1 MSVTFVSPFFWASR
15 PDPMTHH
22 LPRII
27 GTALATIV
35 GPKRRGHHGD
45 PQVPGVWLTTTTGD
59 GPNIGG
65 LELTPKLEP
74 ARVSPEPV
82 DWRRQITMRSC
93 RASARD
99 WMLGARYCSGV
110 ARSIWRLPRRLPT
123 KQPAGSRSGRPS
135 EDRDEE
141 GFQPVFG
148 FGTCT

>member
-1 MSVTFVSPFFWASR
+1 
-15 PDPMTHH
+15 MTHH

-35 GPKRRGHHGD
+35 GPKWRGHHGD

-82 DWRRQITMRSC
+82 GWRRQITMRSC
-93 RASARD
+93 PASARD

-110 ARSIWRLPRRLPT
+110 ARSIWRLPRRLSSSRPVAVGHRRIEMRSDSSPYSVSVLVPEGPLRVIYEGDWAS
-123 KQPAGSRSGRPS
+123 PAA
-135 EDRDEE
+135 
-141 GFQPVFG
+141 
-148 FGTCT
+148 